1 MKPINYLSMAVAI
14 LAMGGFT
21 ACSDDTIE
29 VDAPDQGN
37 GIVEVD
43 GAATYM
49 QIAISDPSTYGGRAI
64 TDSGFDYGND
74 SERAIKDFFLFFYD
88 QQGNRIGV
96 GEKSLVSD
104 WELEAGSAS
113 GSHDDMTDKYTRVV
127 KVVQSVGE
135 SKPYYVVCIANP
147 TAALTG
153 SDKNF
158 ATTDAIRTVA
168 RNGFLSD
175 DKNFIMSNSVYFDEN
190 NIREMATRISIDQLY
205 DTEEAAK
212 NSDKP
217 VDIYIERMAAKVT
230 LTATNNTGE
239 DNVIPVANGAL
250 DIKDENGNPIK
261 LTFELE
267 GWGVNNEEKTSWLVK
282 NFLDENNNHMFYDA
296 LKNGLS
302 PDGQVWWNS
311 STNHRSYWA
320 TTPSYWKQSAS
331 DFPENVDKWRD
342 DEDGEFETDHDW
354 ALNYKSYQEIL
365 DACKNSMGKVYLN
378 KSQYC
383 MEHTI
388 SSVTIN
394 LPTRRNA
401 ATPSVVVIGRYKI
414 ADAAYT
420 DFYKYDDGKGVK
432 LYLEGAMISKWAK
445 PQNIIKKIQQKH
457 IEIDGNKEY
466 IDEWGDPE
474 DLETA
479 DYAKI
484 FKLEHPRKAVRGN
497 ELVPARFVTMQLADD
512 IKGDMLGE
520 HFKLVYLSGS
530 SSEGAYKILEGDLTQ
545 TLHDDLDIS
554 LYQYCDLTEKFEE
567 GRCYYNI
574 PVEHNYTKPSTGS
587 EDTSLKAGDYG
598 IVRNHV
604 YRINITQITGIGNG
618 VGNKNEPII
627 VQSKSKDNYIKT
639 RINILPWKIVTQ
651 SAELKP
657 LD

>member
-1 MKPINYLSMAVAI
+1 MKPINYLSMAVAV

-64 TDSGFDYGND
+64 TDNDFDYGD
-74 SERAIKDFFLFFYD
+74 ASERAIKDFFLFFYD
-88 QQGNRIGV
+88 QQGRLIGE
-96 GEKSLVSD
+96 GQRSLVAE
-104 WELEAGSAS
+104 WTLEAGSAS

-147 TAALTG
+147 TSALKG
-153 SDKNF
+153 NDANF
-158 ATTDAIRTVA
+158 ATTDLIRTVA

-205 DTEEAAK
+205 DTEQAAK
-212 NSDKP
+212 DSKKP
-217 VDIYIERMAAKVT
+217 VDVYIERMAAKVT
-230 LTATNNTGE
+230 LTATGNTGSNNT
-239 DNVIPVANGAL
+239 IPVKDGTL

-261 LTFELE
+261 LTFVLE

-282 NFLDENNNHMFYDA
+282 NFLDENNNHMFYDV
-296 LKNGLS
+296 LKEGLS
-302 PDGQVWWNS
+302 PQGQVWWNS
-311 STNHRSYWA
+311 PTNHRSYWA

-342 DEDGEFETDHDW
+342 DEDGKFETDHDW

-365 DACKNSMGKVYLN
+365 EACKDMVDGVYLN

-414 ADAAYT
+414 ADAAAYT
-420 DFYKYDDGKGVK
+420 DFYKYDDGNGVK

-445 PQNIIKKIQQKH
+445 PQNIIKKIQQKQN
-457 IEIDGNKEY
+457 ESGDY
-466 IDEWGDPE
+466 VDEWGDPE

-512 IKGDMLGE
+512 LKGDMLGE

-530 SSEGAYKILEGDLTQ
+530 SSEGAYKVLEGILSQ
-545 TLHDDLDIS
+545 TLRDDLDIS

-574 PVEHNYTKPSTGS
+574 PVEHNYTAPAAGS

-627 VQSKSKDNYIKT
+627 VQSKSKENFIKT